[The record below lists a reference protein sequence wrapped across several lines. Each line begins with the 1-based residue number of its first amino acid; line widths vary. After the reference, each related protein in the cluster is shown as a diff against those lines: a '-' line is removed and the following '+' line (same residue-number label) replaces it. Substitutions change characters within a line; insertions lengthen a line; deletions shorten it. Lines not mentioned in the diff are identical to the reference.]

1 MFCMSLILGSFSLWK
16 WLLLLGLLIPA
27 TISDI
32 KEKRIGMIGSIIGCF
47 AGVILNMCFEN
58 DVWTVLAGL
67 IPGTILLVISFLS
80 HRSVGEGDGLILMA
94 IGCIL
99 GIRKGFAVI
108 VLALLIS
115 MPVSAFLLLF
125 KKAGRKTAIPFVPFL
140 FLGSIISGL
149 G

>member
-1 MFCMSLILGSFSLWK
+1 MSVIFGSFSLWK
-16 WLLLLGLLIPA
+16 WSLLLGLLIPT

-32 KEKRIGMIGSIIGCF
+32 KEKRIGVFWSITGCI
-47 AGVILNMCFEN
+47 AGIILKFCFGN
-58 DVWTVLAGL
+58 DICTVLSGL
-67 IPGTILLVISFLS
+67 IPGAILLVISFLS

-108 VLALLIS
+108 ILALLIS
-115 MPVSAFLLLF
+115 VPVSAFLLLI
-125 KKAGRKTAIPFVPFL
+125 KKAGRETAIPFVPFL
-140 FLGSIISGL
+140 FLGSIITGL